1 MGLGAR
7 IACVLVLFGSAS
19 LARARS
25 LELGEPAALSW
36 IATPTSWSQLSTERS
51 GDWSVAIDRD
61 GHPIRLSLE
70 EPPVPPPPR
79 PIRLTLVPG
88 PPPPPPPPRPEAEAD
103 VEGAALAPP
112 LPPSLEDGEFYQQ
125 PPRALADP
133 RFRQIRLTL
142 DASSVGAQGRPL
154 LRAPRPFRLRLDES
168 PLPASPRPFRDVLE

>member
-1 MGLGAR
+1 M
-7 IACVLVLFGSAS
+7 LFGSAS

-36 IATPTSWSQLSTERS
+36 IAPPTSWSQLSPERS
-51 GDWSVAIDRD
+51 GDWSVFIDRD

-88 PPPPPPPPRPEAEAD
+88 PPPPPPQPPEAAA
-103 VEGAALAPP
+103 EGAAPAAP
-112 LPPSLEDGEFYQQ
+112 LPPSLEDGDFYQQ
-125 PPRALADP
+125 PPRALAEP
-133 RFRQIRLTL
+133 SYRLIRLTL

-154 LRAPRPFRLRLDES
+154 HRTPRPFRLRLDES